1 MAPCPGV
8 YQALPPRA
16 PQGRERGGERQ
27 WCDCSDDHDLIIRI
41 MGTFIVT
48 FYLDLF
54 WLRIGNQTWNVSCFE
69 VSCSC
74 TLLNPMGQSPPP
86 LHSHHHSQR
95 HHHHHHKYH
104 EHSSSPILPNQIN
117 DHQFSF
123 FVPST
128 LSPFPAAS
136 LFSFHHQE
144 HVKDRIQGRIQGH
157 HNWPQGPQ
165 GCVGSHRKVAGRR
178 PQVSLYLE
186 IFRILIFEI
195 DK

>member
-1 MAPCPGV
+1 
-8 YQALPPRA
+8 
-16 PQGRERGGERQ
+16 
-27 WCDCSDDHDLIIRI
+27 

-48 FYLDLF
+48 FYLDFF

-104 EHSSSPILPNQIN
+104 EYSSSPILPNQIN

-136 LFSFHHQE
+136 LFSFHT
-144 HVKDRIQGRIQGH
+144 KIMFKIAF
-157 HNWPQGPQ
+157 
-165 GCVGSHRKVAGRR
+165 KVAFKVTTIDLRALKD
-178 PQVSLYLE
+178 VLE
-186 IFRILIFEI
+186 ATERLQEGDHRFLFILRFSGC
-195 DK
+195 